1 MKQETQEDV
10 QLTSVNLNLMGT
22 GKFTQS
28 DKLVSGSQICVGC
41 FADNADV
48 GHYVEMVSSS

>member
-1 MKQETQEDV
+1 
-10 QLTSVNLNLMGT
+10 MGT

-41 FADNADV
+41 FADSANSGRSTIEWSFKLVV
-48 GHYVEMVSSS
+48 GSGQ